1 MGPLSQ
7 SWKRAGLQRSVS
19 TCLMARCLALLP
31 PRQHRFAAPVTAVD
45 SLPMVCGIY
54 ASMPVR
60 VSICDSHYGLAP
72 LARNS
77 LLSLSLAGRRAATE
91 VRRSAKHSRPMACAV
106 PSSHLI
112 ASART
117 RILRC
122 IHAEGSCSARCAQR
136 LSTAASEKKPVL
148 ASHTVA
154 SAGTILQKCEIA
166 SQSPYICFFLEAAFK
181 GGAGLKLAG
190 KSVL

>member
-31 PRQHRFAAPVTAVD
+31 PRQHHFAVPVTVVGSPQTA
-45 SLPMVCGIY
+45 CGIY

-60 VSICDSHYGLAP
+60 VSISDSHYGLAP
-72 LARNS
+72 LERNS
-77 LLSLSLAGRRAATE
+77 PLSLFLAGRRA
-91 VRRSAKHSRPMACAV
+91 VIVVQRSAKHSRPMACAV
-106 PSSHLI
+106 LSSLLI

-122 IHAEGSCSARCAQR
+122 IHAEGNA
-136 LSTAASEKKPVL
+136 P
-148 ASHTVA
+148 
-154 SAGTILQKCEIA
+154 
-166 SQSPYICFFLEAAFK
+166 P
-181 GGAGLKLAG
+181 GGYFI
-190 KSVL
+190 